1 MNDHSPVPPNE
12 RDTGAMLGQLIA
24 RAGARQG
31 AAESVA
37 REVHAVVEGE
47 WRAVLRSRRRTRVLR
62 WALAASVAVVM
73 LLPLLLQRTADPAP
87 GAVTVGRIVA
97 ARGSVTLTPRARGVA
112 IAVRIGAP
120 IPGGARLRAGVDG
133 SARIVMAGASVT
145 VGAESELTLTDEARL
160 QIQRG
165 RIYVDGATD
174 VMPQTRLQVA
184 TPFGS
189 VKHLG
194 TRFEVAVTPT
204 EMRVRVREGVV
215 QVLHQRLQATLRAR
229 DVLSIGAGG
238 DITRSVL
245 DPFAPDWAWT
255 QDLAPRFEIEGRSLT
270 DFLDWFSR
278 ISGYSVR
285 FASATARSEAGRA
298 ILHGSIAGLSPREAL
313 TAVSAT
319 TRFEFVLTPGG
330 DCRISMRGELNAP

>member
-12 RDTGAMLGQLIA
+12 RDTGAILGQLIA

-47 WRAVLRSRRRTRVLR
+47 WRAVLRSRQRTRILR
-62 WALAASVAVVM
+62 WALAAGVAVVA
-73 LLPLLLQRTADPAP
+73 LLPLLQRTADPSP
-87 GAVTVGRIVA
+87 GSVTVGRIVA
-97 ARGSVTLTPRARGVA
+97 ARGSVMMTAGARGVA
-112 IAVRIGAP
+112 IAERIGAP

-133 SARIVMAGASVT
+133 GARIVMAGASVT
-145 VGAESELTLTDEARL
+145 VGAGSELILADEARV
-160 QIQRG
+160 QVQRG
-165 RIYVDGATD
+165 RIYVDGGTD
-174 VMPQTRLQVA
+174 VLPQQRLQVV

-189 VKHLG
+189 VKHIG

-215 QVLHQRLQATLRAR
+215 QVLHRRLQATLGAR
-229 DVLSIGAGG
+229 DVLSISAGG
-238 DITRSVL
+238 DLTRSVL

-255 QDLAPRFEIEGRSLT
+255 QDLAPRFEIEGRSLA